1 MTRRAAAAHLQAAA
15 DELAHVLRD
24 PPDERLRRWLA
35 GMIAAVVDKRDELT
49 DHTREPAP
57 RPKR

>member
-24 PPDERLRRWLA
+24 PPDERLRKWLA
-35 GMIAAVVDKRDELT
+35 GMIAAVVDKRDELLKERR
-49 DHTREPAP
+49 DAKP
-57 RPKR
+57 R